1 MRFADHGP
9 DPDRMLDQ
17 AGFPSVQELKVGRL
31 YPNRLERTV
40 RSVMHVVAIV
50 TMVLLSLLMLF
61 LLNGITTIADRLS
74 EDPAP
79 AVTGCPFG
87 DLECGG

>member
-9 DPDRMLDQ
+9 DPDRHHPIGVALPHGHD
-17 AGFPSVQELKVGRL
+17 LKISAL
-31 YPNRLERTV
+31 YPNRTERII
-40 RSVMHVVAIV
+40 RSAMHVVAIV

-74 EDPAP
+74 DDPAP
-79 AVTGCPFG
+79 AQCVGEEDCTR
-87 DLECGG
+87 